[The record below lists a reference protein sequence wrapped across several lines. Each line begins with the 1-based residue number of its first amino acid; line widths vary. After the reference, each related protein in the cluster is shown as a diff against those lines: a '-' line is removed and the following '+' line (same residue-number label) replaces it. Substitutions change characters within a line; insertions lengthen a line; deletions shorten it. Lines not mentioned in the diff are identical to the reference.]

1 MSVEKLKGW
10 FGWPDLVAET
20 HGTRPRAILDLNDG
34 VLLKIVGD
42 GVDQKETGEARR
54 AIDDEDGNSRCHM
67 RPGVGGPRSRLQAG
81 ERQRARGAMVR
92 TADPATEIASG
103 GFSRRAPPRSIR
115 GNRVKAASPSSGCA
129 GTSRC
134 TDGAK
139 MAGIVNGD

>member
-54 AIDDEDGNSRCHM
+54 AIADEDGNSRCHM
-67 RPGVGGPRSRLQAG
+67 RPGVVDHGPAFRQGSDSEPVGRWFEPPIQLRRLRREVSVA
-81 ERQRARGAMVR
+81 VR
-92 TADPATEIASG
+92 HPD
-103 GFSRRAPPRSIR
+103 R
-115 GNRVKAASPSSGCA
+115 
-129 GTSRC
+129 
-134 TDGAK
+134 
-139 MAGIVNGD
+139 